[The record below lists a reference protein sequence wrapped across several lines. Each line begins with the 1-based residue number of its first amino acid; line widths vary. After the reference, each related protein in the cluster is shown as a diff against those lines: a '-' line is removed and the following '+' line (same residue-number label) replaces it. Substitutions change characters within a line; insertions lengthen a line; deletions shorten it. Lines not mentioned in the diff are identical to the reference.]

1 MNASTPPDRALCS
14 APAADPVRTPP
25 VAPVAAAGA
34 EPSVRA
40 PRLTANR
47 LDDLEAVVLLID
59 DELDYLAGASNIT
72 KGSSAHASIE
82 AKRGKLQRSR
92 EWLTG
97 KIAAE
102 RAQRA
107 TGDSGAV
114 Q

>member
-1 MNASTPPDRALCS
+1 MACDSSQRTLGS

-47 LDDLEAVVLLID
+47 LDDLEAVVQLID
-59 DELDYLAGASNIT
+59 DELEYLDSAATTT
-72 KGSSAHASIE
+72 KGTSAHASIE

-92 EWLTG
+92 EWLSG